1 MTKTSDW
8 QSITLRLKLVS
19 TGGKVGAVSKVETGR
34 APSLLSSLV
43 DFISE
48 EQTKENDENVGLAVN
63 FVPSLV
69 RPSQVKFV

>member
-1 MTKTSDW
+1 MERIESR
-8 QSITLRLKLVS
+8 I
-19 TGGKVGAVSKVETGR
+19 
-34 APSLLSSLV
+34 PSSLV